1 MHYIKR
7 LLEKRD
13 LLMNKYA
20 LLFQKPNLTEDEMK
34 EKNKI
39 NQEIIHLDFEIENVK
54 REKNIS

>member
-1 MHYIKR
+1 MNYVQR

-13 LLMNKYA
+13 VVMNKYV
-20 LLFQKPNLTEDEMK
+20 LLLQRPNLTEEEIK

-39 NQEIIHLDFEIENVK
+39 NQEIIHLDFEIENAK